1 MRARGAA
8 LAAVVVWTLPGA
20 AWPQAAPARATA
32 QQQTGEAGVA
42 QDHSDGGR
50 LPAGQ
55 LPTEADVLLSADL
68 EGFPLSIDFVDTDIR
83 DVARF
88 FSNLTGLNVL
98 VDPEIEGP
106 VNVSFQ
112 EVPWDVAFAAILR
125 SHKLGFQ
132 VDQNIV
138 RVSSL
143 DRLAAEAEDR
153 ARLQQQEELA
163 TPLQTTTMRLSY
175 AQASAM
181 TPIIEAQLSQRGEVM
196 VDTRTNALI
205 VKDTPEVLAS
215 INELVG
221 SLDVSSPQVVI
232 ESRIVETTTEFTRE
246 LGIQWGFSGVADAQH
261 GNTTGLVF
269 PSDFQVQ
276 GLNSLGDTQAVGI
289 GGVPFAVNLP
299 AQAPTSGIALTMGS
313 ILDTFRL
320 DMALTAMEQKGQG
333 KIISSPK
340 VTAQDNTEASIESGQ
355 RIPVQTLVDNTAA
368 ITFINANLQLR
379 VTPQITAEGTVL
391 LDIVVDKSE
400 PDFGNQV
407 NGIPTIF
414 TRRAQTRL
422 LVRDGGTTVIGGI
435 FQMTTINSEQRVPF
449 FHKIPLIGSLFKSK
463 RSQQRNNELLIFITP
478 RILE

>member
-1 MRARGAA
+1 M
-8 LAAVVVWTLPGA
+8 
-20 AWPQAAPARATA
+20 
-32 QQQTGEAGVA
+32 
-42 QDHSDGGR
+42 
-50 LPAGQ
+50 
-55 LPTEADVLLSADL
+55 
-68 EGFPLSIDFVDTDIR
+68 
-83 DVARF
+83 
-88 FSNLTGLNVL
+88 
-98 VDPEIEGP
+98 
-106 VNVSFQ
+106 
-112 EVPWDVAFAAILR
+112 
-125 SHKLGFQ
+125 
-132 VDQNIV
+132 
-138 RVSSL
+138 
-143 DRLAAEAEDR
+143 
-153 ARLQQQEELA
+153 
-163 TPLQTTTMRLSY
+163 
-175 AQASAM
+175 
-181 TPIIEAQLSQRGEVM
+181 
-196 VDTRTNALI
+196 
-205 VKDTPEVLAS
+205 
-215 INELVG
+215 
-221 SLDVSSPQVVI
+221 
-232 ESRIVETTTEFTRE
+232 
-246 LGIQWGFSGVADAQH
+246 
-261 GNTTGLVF
+261 
-269 PSDFQVQ
+269 
-276 GLNSLGDTQAVGI
+276 GI